1 MGEVFAGRYELADLL
16 GTGGMGAVWRAWDR
30 RTQTY
35 VAAKVLQQ
43 RDSASLLRF
52 MREQAMRIE
61 DPHVVTPLGWAG
73 EDDRVLFTMPL
84 VRGGSVATLLGDFGP
99 LPQRWVS
106 ELLRQLLAALAA
118 VHQAGVVHRDVKP
131 GNLLLNPTGTARPFL
146 RLSDFGIALPLAGPR
161 LTRTDVVI
169 GTAGY
174 LSPEVAQGA
183 EPTPAQDLY
192 AAGRVG
198 IAMLTGVD
206 AGRADWAEGVHPA
219 LVTLIGCLTQVDP
232 QQRPADGSAAVG
244 LATSLGLPD
253 WVNEDDGVEV
263 FEHVSAPP
271 LAPPGALAATP
282 ERNQPTAPWPAP
294 TREAESPTVREA
306 PPTPRAEVPNVAAGP
321 PPLRVGEQAGS
332 PPPRT
337 RETTWRLVLA
347 TGALLGTIGLVVLL
361 VARPWSSPTPVTPG
375 QTASSSPT
383 SDDELVSPAA
393 TLPPAAPPLA
403 PPTGSSY
410 AGDECSFADV
420 GVRETAPDGAPITC
434 EQQDDG
440 TYRWVSAG

>member
-1 MGEVFAGRYELADLL
+1 MGEVFAGRYELVDLL

-52 MREQAMRIE
+52 IREQAMRIE

-146 RLSDFGIALPLAGPR
+146 RLSDFGIALPLSGPR

-219 LVTLIGCLTQVDP
+219 LVALIGCLSQVDP

-253 WVNEDDGVEV
+253 WVSEDDGVEV
-263 FEHVSAPP
+263 FEHVSALP
-271 LAPPGALAATP
+271 LGPPGAPAPTP
-282 ERNQPTAPWPAP
+282 ELSQPTAPWPAP
-294 TREAESPTVREA
+294 TQAA
-306 PPTPRAEVPNVAAGP
+306 QPPTPAAPAVAEAAPTVAGVPSLAAPRAEAAERGGGGP
-321 PPLRVGEQAGS
+321 DA
-332 PPPRT
+332 
-337 RETTWRLVLA
+337 A
-347 TGALLGTIGLVVLL
+347 
-361 VARPWSSPTPVTPG
+361 AR
-375 QTASSSPT
+375 
-383 SDDELVSPAA
+383 
-393 TLPPAAPPLA
+393 
-403 PPTGSSY
+403 
-410 AGDECSFADV
+410 
-420 GVRETAPDGAPITC
+420 
-434 EQQDDG
+434 
-440 TYRWVSAG
+440 